1 MPQTISLS
9 ISPEDKQIARWTVL
23 AIGLHMVE
31 AAFPSPLPGVKPGVA
46 NIVVLYVLQR
56 YGFASAV
63 WVSLLRVFASSLL
76 LGHFLSPTFFLSL
89 AGALASLVMLGL
101 AKALPRRYFS
111 VVSHSIL
118 AAIAHVLGQICVV
131 FFWLIPTAKVFVL
144 LPPLL
149 LMAIIFGLVNGVIV
163 NGLINTKILST
174 NKE

>member
-1 MPQTISLS
+1 MRVKTPQTITLN

-56 YGFASAV
+56 YGYGSAV

-89 AGALASLVMLGL
+89 VGAVASLAVLGL
-101 AKALPRRYFS
+101 MQKLPSRYFS
-111 VVSHSIL
+111 VVSHSIV
-118 AAIAHVLGQICVV
+118 AAIAHVLGQIALV
-131 FFWLIPTAKVFVL
+131 FVWLIPTAKVFVL
-144 LPPLL
+144 LPPLM
-149 LMAIIFGLVNGVIV
+149 LMAIVFGLI
-163 NGLINTKILST
+163 NGLITERLLSQMR
-174 NKE
+174 K